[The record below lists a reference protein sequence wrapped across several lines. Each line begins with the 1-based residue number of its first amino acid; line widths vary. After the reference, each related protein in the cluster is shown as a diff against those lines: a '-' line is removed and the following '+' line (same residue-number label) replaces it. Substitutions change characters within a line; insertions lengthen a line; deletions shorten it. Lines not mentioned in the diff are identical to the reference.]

1 MSLAAAAFMYAAI
14 ATSTGALAFLAG
26 QRMSGRTSKE
36 VQSCY
41 EQATL
46 LESVARDLRA
56 LSEDDARDAAPEEG
70 REELARASDRLEEA
84 IRGLRRGADLVV

>member
-36 VQSCY
+36 VEDCY
-41 EQATL
+41 ENATL
-46 LESVARDLRA
+46 LESVARDLRT
-56 LSEDDARDAAPEEG
+56 LCDDAKDAAPEEG
-70 REELARASDRLEEA
+70 RAELQAARERLEQA
-84 IRGLRRGADLVV
+84 ITGLRRGADLVV